1 MIKIGIT
8 GSLAS
13 GKSTVAKYISSSK
26 YPLFSADKVV
36 QKIYNRDK
44 FISVIRK
51 KIKIQQKKKI
61 KNLVRKIVKQDINK
75 LRILEKVIH
84 PIVRKD
90 MQSFIK
96 SKKNKKLIF
105 LEIPLLFESKLKKYF
120 DVVIFVS
127 AKRKSRIRRYIAKGG
142 DRFFFNLLDKRQMR
156 SEQKIKLSDYNLK
169 NNNSL
174 KLLKKN
180 AKILLSKYE

>member
-51 KIKIQQKKKI
+51 KFKIKQKK
-61 KNLVRKIVKQDINK
+61 DINK

-84 PIVRKD
+84 PIIRKD

-142 DRFFFNLLDKRQMR
+142 ERFFFNLLDKRQMR